1 MNAQYRGGQSRR
13 KQEGRGNDRQWPSGV
28 KKRFAGKEVGLFKA
42 SIAFPLMAVPEV
54 VSLALEP
61 HVSV

>member
-1 MNAQYRGGQSRR
+1 MNAQYTGDKAEDSR
-13 KQEGRGNDRQWPSGV
+13 KGRGNDRQWPSGM
-28 KKRFAGKEVGLFKA
+28 KKRFAGKDVGLFKA